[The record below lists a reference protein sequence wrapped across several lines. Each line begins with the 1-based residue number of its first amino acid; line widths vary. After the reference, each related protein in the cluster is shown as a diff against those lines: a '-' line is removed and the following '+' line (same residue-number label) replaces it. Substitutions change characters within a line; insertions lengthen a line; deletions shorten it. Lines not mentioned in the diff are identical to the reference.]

1 MNIDFWADALPQLGV
16 PVTVADDWADT
27 FARVLNDTE
36 WSSPDD
42 LPNFLGQVIHESA
55 RLTRLEENLFYSA
68 ERLVQVWPR
77 RFPTLASAQPF
88 ARNPRALANKVYGGR
103 LGNAG
108 PDDGWRYRGRGLI
121 QVTGL
126 DNYALVE
133 ELTGMPVV
141 AYPDLLL
148 EQEPALR
155 ASAAWWEESVP
166 DALLGDSARV
176 TRVVN
181 GGTHG
186 AEERRRLT
194 AVARQILEGAHA
206 CPGGGPGAGRGA

>member
-1 MNIDFWADALPQLGV
+1 MNIDFWADTLTQLGV
-16 PVTVADDWADT
+16 PTTVADDWADT
-27 FARVLNDTE
+27 FARVMADTQ

-103 LGNAG
+103 LGNTG
-108 PDDGWRYRGRGLI
+108 PDDGWRYRGRSLI
-121 QVTGL
+121 QVTGR

-133 ELTGMPVV
+133 ELTGIPVV
-141 AYPDLLL
+141 AEPDLLL

-155 ASAAWWEESVP
+155 ASVAWWEEAVP
-166 DALLGDSARV
+166 DAVLGDSARV

-181 GGTHG
+181 GGAHG
-186 AEERRRLT
+186 MEERKRLT
-194 AVARQILEGAHA
+194 AVARRLLEGANV
-206 CPGGGPGAGRGA
+206 

>member
-1 MNIDFWADALPQLGV
+1 MNVDFWADALPQLGV

-103 LGNAG
+103 MGNTG

-121 QVTGL
+121 QITGR

-133 ELTGMPVV
+133 ELTGIPVL
-141 AYPDLLL
+141 ADPDLLL

-155 ASAAWWEESVP
+155 ASVAWWEESVP
-166 DALLGDSARV
+166 DAVLGDSARV

-181 GGTHG
+181 GGAHG
-186 AEERRRLT
+186 MEERKRLT

-206 CPGGGPGAGRGA
+206 